1 MLGDRLGVEV
11 EPALRVY
18 PRGAAEPCAPPPVD
32 LRLEL
37 AAGRTE
43 PLKRGAPRAIVVRLI
58 LGGEPARA
66 IVALTD
72 ACRRLS
78 SLCLGRVCC
87 IEPSE
92 AILTGNL
99 TAGNPSGCLLPVPTG
114 SRCTGVGAVG
124 GVSTANLPAKITCD
138 PSTQQTHLR
147 RPVPWA
153 REVMVLDDLS
163 VGRFLCGVG
172 AGATGF
178 DAAVL
183 SHDLLSPAAS
193 PLSSA
198 LPTSSSTFREQTG
211 FRQGA
216 RRLWS
221 RSPTR

>member
-138 PSTQQTHLR
+138 PSMQQTQSENLLDSTKVVRSPAEPAPVARVPELDSSVERATPRHSRAISSCSSVLVDHESD
-147 RPVPWA
+147 RPRA
-153 REVMVLDDLS
+153 ATQRLVLD
-163 VGRFLCGVG
+163 GRWRFAHGQV
-172 AGATGF
+172 
-178 DAAVL
+178 
-183 SHDLLSPAAS
+183 
-193 PLSSA
+193 
-198 LPTSSSTFREQTG
+198 
-211 FRQGA
+211 
-216 RRLWS
+216 
-221 RSPTR
+221 